1 MSAHEMALPGN
12 AGLTVGEALRAFR
25 AANAIPQ
32 DETQRATWS
41 YRMGPCRITLPN
53 FAWRKRA
60 VLAHDL
66 HHLATGYPCTIKGEC
81 LMAAWECGAGPMP
94 HWAARWMCVLLI
106 PLGLVWAPFET
117 WKAFRYG
124 RRCRS
129 LHGRLQDD
137 AWLTAP
143 IAQLSLRKPQAG
155 RAGALRDGLSL
166 AGLVGWGVL
175 AMIALTLPATLA
187 LAAIW
192 LAVL

>member
-1 MSAHEMALPGN
+1 MSAHGMTLPGD
-12 AGLTVGEALRAFR
+12 ARLTVGEALRAFR

-41 YRMGPCRITLPN
+41 YRMGPCKITLPN

-94 HWAARWMCVLLI
+94 HWAARWICMLLI
-106 PLGLVWAPFET
+106 PLGLLWAPLEM
-117 WKAFRYG
+117 WKAYRHG

-137 AWLTAP
+137 AWLAAP
-143 IAQLSLRKPQAG
+143 IAQLSVRNPQAG
-155 RAGALRDGLSL
+155 RRSRLGDALCFAGL
-166 AGLVGWGVL
+166 AGWSAL
-175 AMIALTLPATLA
+175 ATIPLILPATIP

-192 LAVL
+192 FAVF